1 LLPQDAY
8 GARRSATPGDDHLRG
23 TVVVLENASQSLPGH
38 DGNGVIYG
46 CRQRCDEFVVETLV
60 VPLCVIVHYVSLKSP
75 RTSSV
80 NMDMKIS
87 PDCTALGRATVAR
100 TEAKL
105 LILCGISG
113 GRVLAQDGEAR
124 VA

>member
-1 LLPQDAY
+1 VGAAEALPLL
-8 GARRSATPGDDHLRG
+8 DDHLRCF
-23 TVVVLENASQSLPGH
+23 VVVLENASKSLAGH
-38 DGNGVIYG
+38 DGKGVICG

-80 NMDMKIS
+80 NMYMKIS